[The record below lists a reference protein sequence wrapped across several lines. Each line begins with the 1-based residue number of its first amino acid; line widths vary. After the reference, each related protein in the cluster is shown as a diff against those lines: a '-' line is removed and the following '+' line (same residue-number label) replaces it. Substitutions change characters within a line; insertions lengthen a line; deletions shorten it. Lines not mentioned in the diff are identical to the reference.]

1 MYILYINGNIFVIP
15 PQQTILLSKN
25 RIQEKKNKGTFK
37 DSSILGEIEILTK
50 TFLEG
55 NFKTFFL
62 KSGCL
67 DTNKSNIHFKHRLNV
82 SFEVK
87 KEYTNF
93 IKHINIKYT
102 NRKNKTKNEKH

>member
-15 PQQTILLSKN
+15 PLQTALLSKN

-55 NFKTFFL
+55 NF
-62 KSGCL
+62 
-67 DTNKSNIHFKHRLNV
+67 
-82 SFEVK
+82 
-87 KEYTNF
+87 
-93 IKHINIKYT
+93 
-102 NRKNKTKNEKH
+102 